1 MDLRQIEIKLS
12 PTDNIG
18 MMVTYIKKSLDNFY
32 HVHKASIEN
41 YDKWK
46 INCEKEEYLKDPEY
60 KVYELKNRNAP
71 SSIVANV
78 KWKFLY
84 EGKFLKNKATIV
96 YLGNKT
102 KYPDLENNKQI
113 IKGVNELI
121 KNHFKE
127 KSPLSSV
134 DAIDLKSMKEDVEL
148 YYYWKNK
155 LIELE
160 YRLSPTLYKSQSKND
175 KPEQIIINIKWGFE
189 VMGKLNKPR
198 YILKRYS
205 VDKRFVDNLDD
216 PTLDYKLK
224 QIVKEHI
231 SKVCPV
237 FFDPPQK
244 NNPPK
249 HQ

>member
-1 MDLRQIEIKLS
+1 M
-12 PTDNIG
+12 DNIDLI
-18 MMVTYIKKSLDNFY
+18 VDTIRSLIQPY
-32 HVHKASIEN
+32 HANHQSSISN
-41 YDKWK
+41 YDNWLV
-46 INCEKEEYLKDPEY
+46 NSEKEEYLKNPEY

-71 SSIVANV
+71 SSVVANV

-102 KYPDLENNKQI
+102 KYPDLENDKQL
-113 IKGVNELI
+113 IKEVNELI
-121 KNHFKE
+121 RNHFKE
-127 KSPLSSV
+127 KSPISPV
-134 DAIDLKSMKEDVEL
+134 DAVDLKSMQEEVEL

-160 YRLSPTLYKSQSKND
+160 YRLSPIYYLSQSKND

-189 VMGKLNKPR
+189 VMGKSNKPR

-205 VDKRFVDNLDD
+205 VDKRFIDNLDD
-216 PTLDYKLK
+216 PTLEYKLK
-224 QIVKEHI
+224 EIVKEHI

-237 FFDPPQK
+237 FFDPPYK
-244 NNPPK
+244 N
-249 HQ
+249 

>member
-1 MDLRQIEIKLS
+1 MEMKQLTKLILLM
-12 PTDNIG
+12 DNIDLI
-18 MMVTYIKKSLDNFY
+18 VDTIRSLIHPY
-32 HVHKASIEN
+32 HANHQSSISN
-41 YDKWK
+41 YDNWLV
-46 INCEKEEYLKDPEY
+46 NSEKEEYLKNPEY

-71 SSIVANV
+71 SSVVANV

-102 KYPDLENNKQI
+102 KYPDLENDKQL
-113 IKGVNELI
+113 IKEVNELI
-121 KNHFKE
+121 RNHFKE
-127 KSPLSSV
+127 KSPISPV
-134 DAIDLKSMKEDVEL
+134 DAVDLKSMQEEVEL

-160 YRLSPTLYKSQSKND
+160 YRLSPIFYKSQSKND

-189 VMGKLNKPR
+189 VMGKSNKPR

-224 QIVKEHI
+224 EIVKEHI
-231 SKVCPV
+231 SKICPV
-237 FFDPPQK
+237 FFDPPNK
-244 NNPPK
+244 N
-249 HQ
+249 

>member
-1 MDLRQIEIKLS
+1 MKQLTKLILLM
-12 PTDNIG
+12 DNIDLI
-18 MMVTYIKKSLDNFY
+18 VDTIRSLIHPY
-32 HVHKASIEN
+32 HANHQSSISN
-41 YDKWK
+41 YDNWLV
-46 INCEKEEYLKDPEY
+46 NSEKEEYLKNPEY

-71 SSIVANV
+71 SSVVANV

-102 KYPDLENNKQI
+102 KYPDLENDKQL
-113 IKGVNELI
+113 IKEVNELI
-121 KNHFKE
+121 RNHFKE
-127 KSPLSSV
+127 KSPISPV
-134 DAIDLKSMKEDVEL
+134 DAVDLKSMQEEVEL

-160 YRLSPTLYKSQSKND
+160 YRLSPIFYKSQSKND

-189 VMGKLNKPR
+189 VMGKSNKPR

-224 QIVKEHI
+224 EIVKEHI
-231 SKVCPV
+231 SKICPV
-237 FFDPPQK
+237 FFDPPNK
-244 NNPPK
+244 N
-249 HQ
+249 